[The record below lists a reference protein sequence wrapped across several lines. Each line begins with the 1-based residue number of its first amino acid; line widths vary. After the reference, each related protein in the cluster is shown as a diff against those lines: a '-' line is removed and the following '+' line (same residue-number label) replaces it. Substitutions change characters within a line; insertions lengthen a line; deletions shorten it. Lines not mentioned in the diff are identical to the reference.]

1 MANCQEKI
9 SVKKFISLKYTY
21 LGVGNVPGIKIVLK
35 RAGTFVEKL
44 DTTKSYICP
53 EMVSAK

>member
-1 MANCQEKI
+1 MANCQEMI
-9 SVKKFISLKYTY
+9 FVKKYTKDIY
-21 LGVGNVPGIKIVLK
+21 LGVGNVPSIKIVLE